1 MSEFIRVVNGTNF
14 CFQKNTNEFLILQ
27 IINLPYELLTK
38 LIFLDNK
45 GRSFCMNLLLYVP
58 TN

>member
-1 MSEFIRVVNGTNF
+1 MVNGTNF